1 MKISKPLLK
10 DNFYFVRV
18 ATNNILNSLSTKGP
32 FEGHLYENRVDMV
45 LRADKAPVLF
55 LNNKHEP
62 IFRITP
68 EEYATDY
75 LFSIS
80 TALKS
85 KGIAIDDNGYAV
97 VLKSTLLETKEEKRE
112 EITPPADTNPAPEGE
127 TPASTPEE
135 NIPAPEV
142 DVTASTSEE
151 NIPASE
157 VDVTAST
164 SEENTEKKEVVN
176 TQNNKNRN
184 GKR

>member
-55 LNNKHEP
+55 LNDKHEA

-68 EEYATDY
+68 DEYANDY
-75 LFSIS
+75 LFSIA

-112 EITPPADTNPAPEGE
+112 EITPPANTNPAPEVE
-127 TPASTPEE
+127 TPASKLEE
-135 NIPAPEV
+135 NTSAPEV
-142 DVTASTSEE
+142 DTPVSTT
-151 NIPASE
+151 E
-157 VDVTAST
+157 V
-164 SEENTEKKEVVN
+164 NTEKKEEVVN
-176 TQNNKNRN
+176 TQNNKNRH

>member
-45 LRADKAPVLF
+45 LRADRAPVLF
-55 LNNKHEP
+55 LNDKHEA

-68 EEYATDY
+68 EEYANDY

-97 VLKSTLLETKEEKRE
+97 VLKSTLLETKEDKTE
-112 EITPPADTNPAPEGE
+112 EIIPPADTNPAPEGDA
-127 TPASTPEE
+127 PVSTPEE
-135 NIPAPEV
+135 NTQ
-142 DVTASTSEE
+142 DNTQGSEE
-151 NIPASE
+151 NTP
-157 VDVTAST
+157 VST
-164 SEENTEKKEVVN
+164 PEKNTEKKEEVVN
-176 TQNNKNRN
+176 THNNKNRN

>member
-127 TPASTPEE
+127 TPVSTPEE
-135 NIPAPEV
+135 NTPAPEV
-142 DVTASTSEE
+142 DAPV
-151 NIPASE
+151 
-157 VDVTAST
+157 ST

-176 TQNNKNRN
+176 TQHNKNRN

>member
-10 DNFYFVRV
+10 DSFYFVRV
-18 ATNNILNSLSTKGP
+18 ATNNILDSLSTKGP

-55 LNNKHEP
+55 LNNKHEA

-68 EEYATDY
+68 EEYANDY

-127 TPASTPEE
+127 TPVSTPEE
-135 NIPAPEV
+135 NTPAPEV
-142 DVTASTSEE
+142 DAPV
-151 NIPASE
+151 
-157 VDVTAST
+157 ST

-176 TQNNKNRN
+176 TQHNKNRN